1 MPPDSNLAGFFPDL
15 PAAAGVGGGLD
26 DLEVGVE
33 AIWGAPI
40 TLVGRRDLL
49 LPAGVAIVGAPVV
62 VLWWLLVVVV
72 VVVLVLVGPGLGMPD
87 LFLMALSEEL
97 LRILREELTGGGMAA
112 LMHCARM
119 SSSPSETSDM
129 DDEPFSSSSSIFR
142 FSFFGDG
149 DGCCSSSRVLS

>member
-15 PAAAGVGGGLD
+15 LAAAGVGGGLD

-49 LPAGVAIVGAPVV
+49 PAGVAVVGAPEVV
-62 VLWWLLVVVV
+62 VWLLVVAVV
-72 VVVLVLVGPGLGMPD
+72 AGPGLGMPD

-97 LRILREELTGGGMAA
+97 LRIFREELTGGGMAA
-112 LMHCARM
+112 LMH
-119 SSSPSETSDM
+119 
-129 DDEPFSSSSSIFR
+129 
-142 FSFFGDG
+142 
-149 DGCCSSSRVLS
+149 